1 MLRIGNIKQQQD
13 AVNVKLS
20 PDPKTSSISIQK
32 SYKRKTEDLS
42 KRAEALETSFYLVV
56 NELEIVLNE
65 NPQFEIVRTGK
76 GHVIPLPLKS
86 EKQNILNEKE
96 EDLQTYVFNL
106 EQESNQI
113 LLQMEK
119 AYALIAIYDKRLS
132 RIRNKRI

>member
-32 SYKRKTEDLS
+32 SY